1 MELIIIPFI
10 GALAVFFGGRK
21 QAAPLALLGSLITL
35 AYTLTVLSGFNTDGQ
50 FQLITDVPW
59 LNNGI
64 RFRTGL
70 DGIGMLLVLLTHV
83 LIPVIV
89 LLQWKRDE
97 ADNAGFFGLVLLMQA
112 ALAGVFSALDGLVFY
127 IFWEL
132 ALIPVWFICARW
144 GGENRLRITLKF
156 FIYTFLGSV
165 FMLASL
171 LYLYFHTPGDHSFAW
186 EALTAVNLS
195 GSEAMWVGAG
205 LLLAFFIKIPV
216 FPFHTWQPDTYTVS
230 PATGTMLLSGIML
243 KMGLFGLMRWYLPMV
258 PEASGTQLPIAG
270 TMALIG
276 VVYGGII
283 ALRQSDMKRISA
295 YASMSHVGLIAAG
308 IFTLSPTGMQG
319 AMLQMFS
326 HGVNIV
332 GLFACIAIIE
342 NRAGTRDLA
351 QLGGIASQAR
361 IFTILFMIVTLGTVA
376 VPLTNGFPGELL
388 LLQSV
393 FQYHPAAG
401 IVAGLTIILC
411 AVYML
416 RMFQFSM
423 LGQRKGDI
431 YLFRDVEPHELIA
444 LGILAALIIAIGFF
458 PQPWLDLTG
467 ASVNRLLDIIQ
478 ERVALR

>member
-1 MELIIIPFI
+1 LELIIIPFI

-205 LLLAFFIKIPV
+205 LLLAFFIKLPV

-444 LGILAALIIAIGFF
+444 LGIVAALIIAIGFF

>member
-1 MELIIIPFI
+1 LELIIIPFI

>member
-1 MELIIIPFI
+1 
-10 GALAVFFGGRK
+10 
-21 QAAPLALLGSLITL
+21 
-35 AYTLTVLSGFNTDGQ
+35 
-50 FQLITDVPW
+50 
-59 LNNGI
+59 
-64 RFRTGL
+64 
-70 DGIGMLLVLLTHV
+70 
-83 LIPVIV
+83 
-89 LLQWKRDE
+89 
-97 ADNAGFFGLVLLMQA
+97 
-112 ALAGVFSALDGLVFY
+112 
-127 IFWEL
+127 
-132 ALIPVWFICARW
+132 
-144 GGENRLRITLKF
+144 
-156 FIYTFLGSV
+156 
-165 FMLASL
+165 
-171 LYLYFHTPGDHSFAW
+171 
-186 EALTAVNLS
+186 
-195 GSEAMWVGAG
+195 
-205 LLLAFFIKIPV
+205 
-216 FPFHTWQPDTYTVS
+216 
-230 PATGTMLLSGIML
+230 MLLSGIML
-243 KMGLFGLMRWYLPMV
+243 KMGLFGLVRWYLPMV
-258 PEASGTQLPIAG
+258 PEAIAVQLPIAG
-270 TMALIG
+270 TLALIG

-308 IFTLSPTGMQG
+308 IFTLSATGMQG

-351 QLGGIASQAR
+351 KLGGIASQAR
-361 IFTILFMIVTLGTVA
+361 IFTILFMLVTLGTVA

-431 YLFRDVEPHELIA
+431 YLFRDVEAHELVA
-444 LGILAALIIAIGFF
+444 LGVIAALIIAIGFF

>member
-10 GALAVFFGGRK
+10 AALAVFFGGRK

-50 FQLITDVPW
+50 FHLIIDFPW

-97 ADNAGFFGLVLLMQA
+97 ADNAGFFGLILLMQA

-171 LYLYFHTPGDHSFAW
+171 LYLYFHTPETHSFSW
-186 EALTAVNLS
+186 EALSAVNLS
-195 GSEAMWVGAG
+195 GNEAMWVGAG

-230 PATGTMLLSGIML
+230 PSSGTMLLSGIML
-243 KMGLFGLMRWYLPMV
+243 KMGLFGLVRWYLPMV
-258 PEASGTQLPIAG
+258 PEAIAVQLPIAG
-270 TMALIG
+270 TLALIG

-308 IFTLSPTGMQG
+308 IFTLSATGMQG

-351 QLGGIASQAR
+351 KLGGIASQAR
-361 IFTILFMIVTLGTVA
+361 IFTILFMLVTLGTVA

-431 YLFRDVEPHELIA
+431 YLFRDVEAHELVA
-444 LGILAALIIAIGFF
+444 LGVIAALIIAIGFF

>member
-205 LLLAFFIKIPV
+205 LLLAFFIKLPV

-444 LGILAALIIAIGFF
+444 LGIVAALIIAIGFF

>member
-10 GALAVFFGGRK
+10 AALAVFFGGRK

-35 AYTLTVLSGFNTDGQ
+35 AFTLTVLSGFNNDGQ
-50 FQLITDVPW
+50 FHLITDLPW

-97 ADNAGFFGLVLLMQA
+97 ADNAGFFGLILLMQA

-144 GGENRLRITLKF
+144 GGENRLRVTLKF

-171 LYLYFHTPGDHSFAW
+171 LYLYFHTPGTHSFAW
-186 EALTAVNLS
+186 EALSAVNLS
-195 GSEAMWVGAG
+195 GNEAMWVGAG

-230 PATGTMLLSGIML
+230 PSSGTMLLSGIML
-243 KMGLFGLMRWYLPMV
+243 KMGLFGLVRWYLPLV
-258 PEASGTQLPIAG
+258 PEAIAVQLPIAG
-270 TMALIG
+270 TLALIG

-308 IFTLSPTGMQG
+308 IFTLSATGMQG

-351 QLGGIASQAR
+351 KLGGIASQAR
-361 IFTILFMIVTLGTVA
+361 IFTILFMLVTLGTVA

-431 YLFRDVEPHELIA
+431 YLFRDVEAHELVA
-444 LGILAALIIAIGFF
+444 LGVIAALIIAIGFF